1 MSVPNTN
8 DASLVA
14 SVSTA
19 NTQDKR
25 RLRRPLHPL
34 VLAVVE
40 QQEDEMGPG
49 DISRG
54 IEDQIFGSIVSLVA
68 VVAIAAGSAAFALGV
83 WIATPKKPQRHAAAE
98 VYDDL
103 LVHPET
109 TPEVKWVKMT
119 TPTRDTLLEIYAENM
134 DECSRY
140 IQECDR
146 VTIGEAA
153 IMWLM
158 DRAEDK

>member
-1 MSVPNTN
+1 MGQ
-8 DASLVA
+8 DAIARDVDA
-14 SVSTA
+14 
-19 NTQDKR
+19 
-25 RLRRPLHPL
+25 
-34 VLAVVE
+34 
-40 QQEDEMGPG
+40 
-49 DISRG
+49 
-54 IEDQIFGSIVSLVA
+54 QIFGSIVSLVA
-68 VVAIAAGSAAFALGV
+68 VVAIAAGSVAFVVGWWV
-83 WIATPKKPQRHAAAE
+83 ATPKKPQRHAAAAGYE
-98 VYDDL
+98 DL

-119 TPTRDTLLEIYAENM
+119 KPTRDTLLEIYAENM

-140 IQECDR
+140 MQECDR